1 MRLLVTGA
9 SGFIGRNLLLAV
21 PTGWPVLATY
31 NRSVDFVDFVARQG
45 LRHVEPLAVDL
56 AHEGAGARIAAL
68 SREFDGCVFLAA
80 NGDPARSVEDPK
92 RDLAANTGT
101 LVETLQHVR
110 VQRFVYVSSGAV
122 YDGLRG
128 VVSPESAV
136 CPSLPYAISKL
147 ASEHYVEHFV
157 RQGRIGSGVNV
168 RFFGAFGP
176 YEPERKIYTRLVRRF
191 AQERDPTFDVLG
203 DGRNLIDAM
212 YVDDAVRAL
221 LTILQGP
228 EAAATTMA
236 LDLSGGRPV
245 TILELVRAAAG
256 IFGLEPQIT
265 CSGSV
270 PEYIEFRSGDR
281 TMTDHF
287 GFAPALSLEDGLRQL
302 AEHLA
307 YRDA

>member
-1 MRLLVTGA
+1 MHLLITGA
-9 SGFIGRNLLLAV
+9 SGFIGRNLLQAIPGSWHV
-21 PTGWPVLATY
+21 VATY
-31 NRSVDFVDFVARQG
+31 NRSNDFVAFLERKE
-45 LRHVEPLAVDL
+45 LRHVTPFSVDL
-56 AHEGAGARIAAL
+56 AERGSGERIASL
-68 SREFDGCVFLAA
+68 SREFDACLFLAA
-80 NGDPARSVEDPK
+80 NGDPARSVGDP
-92 RDLAANTGT
+92 RFDLASNTAT
-101 LVETLQHVR
+101 VLEVLHSVR
-110 VQRFVYVSSGAV
+110 IQRLVYVSSGAV
-122 YDGLRG
+122 YDGLKG
-128 VVSPESAV
+128 EVSPHSAV
-136 CPSLPYAISKL
+136 DPSLPYAISKL
-147 ASEHYVEHFV
+147 ASEHYVRHFA
-157 RQGRIGSGVNV
+157 QSGRIGRGVSV

-256 IFGLEPQIT
+256 IFGLEPQLT
-265 CSGSV
+265 GSGRV
-270 PEYIEFRSGDR
+270 PEDMEFRSGDR